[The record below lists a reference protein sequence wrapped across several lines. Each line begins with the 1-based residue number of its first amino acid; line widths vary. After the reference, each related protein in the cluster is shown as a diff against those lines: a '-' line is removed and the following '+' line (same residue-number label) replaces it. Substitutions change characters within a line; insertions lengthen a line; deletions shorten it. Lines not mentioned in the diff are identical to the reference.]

1 MESNGHQRGA
11 ASKFRSVIATLTA
24 FAIVI
29 ATTAGP
35 AHAQERNPTGR
46 RAVKRAESRDQWYAD
61 GQRAVE
67 EAKQLRANRGPARN
81 IILFV
86 GDGMGIS
93 TVTAARILEGQLRG
107 ESGEE
112 NSLSFERLPFVAL
125 SKTYSVNQQTADS
138 APTMTAI
145 VTGVKTDDGV
155 ISVDQDVVSGDHT
168 TVKGNELPT
177 FLELAEQAGLSTG
190 VVSTARIT
198 HATPAAC
205 YAHSPD
211 RDWEGDADLPVLAQ
225 EDGFPDIARQL
236 VEFTHGNGLDVVLG
250 GGRSKFLPRATADPE
265 DASQTGERKDGR
277 NLINEWLQQRP
288 RSAYVWNKSQFDA
301 VETARTDRLLGLFER
316 SHMEYEH
323 DRPKDAGGEPSLSE
337 MTSKAIDL
345 LAKNRKGYFLM
356 VEGGRIDHAHH
367 AGNAY
372 RALTDTIELS
382 KAVKVA
388 LAKTDPRDTLIIV
401 TADHSHVFTMAG
413 YPTRGND
420 ILGLVRSN
428 DKLGNPSD
436 EFEKDKLGRPYTT
449 LGYANGPGY
458 TGPSREQTE
467 GSKRYPHTGNGYS
480 GVTRGRPDLSAV
492 PTKDPDYLQEAA
504 IPFASE
510 THGGEDVA
518 IYASGPGAY
527 LFHGAQEQNV
537 IFHVMVEAMKL
548 PRKNPS
554 RITTHSRM
562 NQKK

>member
-1 MESNGHQRGA
+1 MDESDM
-11 ASKFRSVIATLTA
+11 ASKFKRVAIALALCALNLEMLTSSA
-24 FAIVI
+24 YLQ
-29 ATTAGP
+29 GQP
-35 AHAQERNPTGR
+35 ANQR
-46 RAVKRAESRDQWYAD
+46 RPVKRAESRDQWYAD
-61 GQRAVE
+61 GKRAVE
-67 EAKQLRANRGPARN
+67 EAKQLRANRGQAKN
-81 IILFV
+81 VILFV

-145 VTGVKTDDGV
+145 ITGVKTDDGV

-168 TVKGNELPT
+168 TVKGNELLT

-205 YAHSPD
+205 YAHSPE
-211 RDWEGDADLPVLAQ
+211 RDWESDADLSAAAQ
-225 EDGFPDIARQL
+225 EYGFPDIPRQL
-236 VEFTHGNGLDVVLG
+236 VEFPHGNGLEVVLG
-250 GGRSKFLPRATADPE
+250 GGRGKFLPRDIADPE
-265 DASQTGERKDGR
+265 DAGQTGERKDGR
-277 NLINEWLQQRP
+277 NLVNDWIGQRP

-301 VETARTDRLLGLFER
+301 IETARTDRLLGLFER

-372 RALTDTIELS
+372 RALTETIELA
-382 KAVKVA
+382 KAVSVA
-388 LAKTDPRDTLIIV
+388 LAKTDSRETLIIV

-428 DKLGNPSD
+428 DNRGNPAD
-436 EFEKDKLGRPYTT
+436 DYVKDKLGRPYTT

-458 TGPSREQTE
+458 PGPSKEQTE
-467 GSKRYPHTGNGYS
+467 GPKRHPHTGNGYS
-480 GVTRGRPDLSAV
+480 GVNKGRPDLSAV
-492 PTKDPDYLQEAA
+492 LTMDPDYLQEAA

-527 LFHGAQEQNV
+527 LFHGVQEQNV

-554 RITTHSRM
+554 RTTTRSRT

>member
-1 MESNGHQRGA
+1 M
-11 ASKFRSVIATLTA
+11 ASKF
-24 FAIVI
+24 
-29 ATTAGP
+29 
-35 AHAQERNPTGR
+35 
-46 RAVKRAESRDQWYAD
+46 KRAAMVLALCVFSLEMLTSRAYLQVHTTNQRHQVRRSESRDQWYAD

-67 EAKQLRANRGPARN
+67 EAKQLKANRGRARN
-81 IILFV
+81 VILFV

-211 RDWEGDADLPVLAQ
+211 RDWEGDADLPEAAR
-225 EDGFPDIARQL
+225 ENGFPDIARQL
-236 VEFTHGNGLDVVLG
+236 VEFPHGNGLEVVLG

-277 NLINEWLQQRP
+277 NLVNEWVGQRP

-301 VETARTDRLLGLFER
+301 VEIAQTDRLLGLFER

-428 DKLGNPSD
+428 DKFGNPAN
-436 EFEKDKLGRPYTT
+436 EFDKDKLGRPYTT

-458 TGPSREQTE
+458 TGSSREQTE
-467 GSKRYPHTGNGYS
+467 GSKRYPHTGNGYT
-480 GVTRGRPDLSAV
+480 GVTRGRPELSAAL
-492 PTKDPDYLQEAA
+492 TTDPNYLQEAA

-510 THGGEDVA
+510 THGGEEVA

-527 LFHGAQEQNV
+527 LFHGVQEQNV
-537 IFHVMVEAMKL
+537 IFHVMIDATKL
-548 PRKNPS
+548 PRNIHS
-554 RITTHSRM
+554 SMTTHSQK